1 MAHTDEFQNWRD
13 ALAGNATALHA
24 DIPNP
29 GYYKVRA
36 GKDGPWLPVAI
47 WRKDGNIVCR
57 VAGEMKDPL
66 AVWTWAAKNPVSKE
80 AAKHA
85 FEHGTW
91 PGDVPMP
98 GHNSG
103 TLSLPEEIDDAVAQ
117 VSAWLSSTKVTDKVA
132 ADTASNWRARLLD
145 LSKRADKQRE
155 TEKRPH
161 DDAAKAVQAKWKP
174 VIDRATDT
182 ANKLRDAL
190 TAYMRAEDERQR
202 REAEAARKAAEEA
215 ARKQREEAEAARR
228 EAAAKNAPPPPEPED
243 VPLPFVEPP
252 KVQVGGQTG
261 RKTGLREITRY
272 EVEDYDA
279 ALAAVKDHPDVRA
292 AVEKVAAARCKT
304 GVAVPGVRTIK
315 EKVAA

>member
-1 MAHTDEFQNWRD
+1 MAQTDEFQNWRD

-36 GKDGPWLPVAI
+36 GKDGPWQPVAI
-47 WRKDGNIVCR
+47 WRKDGNLVCR

-66 AVWTWAAKNPVSKE
+66 EVWTWAAKNPVSKE

-117 VSAWLSSTKVTDKVA
+117 VSAWLSSTRVADKVA

-202 REAEAARKAAEEA
+202 REAEAARKVAEEA
-215 ARKQREEAEAARR
+215 ARKQREAAEAARR

-252 KVQVGGQTG
+252 RVQVGGQTG
-261 RKTGLREITRY
+261 RKTGLREVTRY
-272 EVEDYDA
+272 EVEDYEA

-304 GVAVPGVRTIK
+304 GVAVPGVRTFK